1 LATYFPDA
9 IASATDSPNI
19 QGKEMTEAVATPV
32 QVKTVPFSMRRN
44 SNEDR
49 IKQDEEELEA
59 LKKQMEDPAP
69 KTQTTE
75 EEEPTSAEEKTFKK
89 RYGDLRRHTQKIET
103 EFKAQVDE
111 LRKQLEAATKKEI
124 KLPKS
129 EAELNAWAEQY
140 PDVYKIVETIA
151 IKKAK
156 EQASS
161 LEERMKKVDEMEQQ
175 AQRSKAEAELMAL
188 HPDFDKIKEDD
199 AFHDWVEQQPRWVQQ
214 ALYENDNDARA
225 AARAIDLYKADKGIA
240 KAKKADPK
248 EAAMAVDTRKSRTA
262 PTIEDTEGVFY
273 ESQINKMSDREFE
286 AKMEDIE
293 KARRAGKIVYD
304 LSGAA
309 R

>member
-1 LATYFPDA
+1 
-9 IASATDSPNI
+9 
-19 QGKEMTEAVATPV
+19 MTEAIATPV

-49 IKQDEEELEA
+49 ITQDEEELKALEEQFKAQTEKKPEA
-59 LKKQMEDPAP
+59 KQE
-69 KTQTTE
+69 QE

-89 RYGDLRRHTQKIET
+89 RYGDLRRHTQKLET
-103 EFKAQVDE
+103 EFKSQIDALKQ
-111 LRKQLEAATKKEI
+111 QLEAATKKEI

-156 EQASS
+156 EQAQS
-161 LEERMKKVDEMEQQ
+161 LEERMKKVDEMEH
-175 AQRSKAEAELMAL
+175 AAKRSKAEAELMAL
-188 HPDFDKIKEDD
+188 HPDFDQIRDD
-199 AFHDWVEQQPRWVQQ
+199 DYFHDWVEQQPDWVQK

-240 KAKKADPK
+240 KAKKTDPK
-248 EAAMAVDTRKSRTA
+248 AAAMAVDTRRGRTT
-262 PTIEDTEGVFY
+262 PSVEDTDGVFY

-293 KARRAGKIVYD
+293 KARRAGKIVFD
-304 LSGAA
+304 ISGAA

>member
-1 LATYFPDA
+1 
-9 IASATDSPNI
+9 
-19 QGKEMTEAVATPV
+19 MTEAVIATPV
-32 QVKTVPFSMRRN
+32 KVVPFSMRRN

-49 IKQDEEELEA
+49 IKQDEEELKELEKQFEEGVDKKSEA
-59 LKKQMEDPAP
+59 KQEDD
-69 KTQTTE
+69 
-75 EEEPTSAEEKTFKK
+75 EEPTNAEEKTFKK

-103 EFKAQVDE
+103 ELKSQVDA
-111 LRKQLEAATKKEI
+111 LKQQLDAATKKEI

-129 EAELNAWAEQY
+129 ESELNAWAAQY

-156 EQASS
+156 EQSAS

-175 AQRSKAEAELMAL
+175 AHRSKAEAELMTL
-188 HPDFDKIKEDD
+188 HPDFDQIRDD
-199 AFHDWVEQQPRWVQQ
+199 DGFHDWVEQQPRWVQQ

-248 EAAMAVDTRKSRTA
+248 AAAMAVNTRQGRTT
-262 PTIEDTEGVFY
+262 PTTEDTDGVFY
-273 ESQINKMSDREFE
+273 ESQINKMTDREFE

-293 KARRAGKIVYD
+293 KARRAGKIVFD
-304 LSGAA
+304 ISGAA

>member
-1 LATYFPDA
+1 
-9 IASATDSPNI
+9 
-19 QGKEMTEAVATPV
+19 MTEAVIATPV
-32 QVKTVPFSMRRN
+32 KVVPFSMRRN

-49 IKQDEEELEA
+49 IKQDEEELKELEKQFEEGVDKKSEA
-59 LKKQMEDPAP
+59 KQEDD
-69 KTQTTE
+69 
-75 EEEPTSAEEKTFKK
+75 EEPTNAEEKTFKK

-103 EFKAQVDE
+103 ELKSQVDA
-111 LRKQLEAATKKEI
+111 LKQQLDAATKKEI

-129 EAELNAWAEQY
+129 ESELNAWASQY

-156 EQASS
+156 EQSAL

-175 AQRSKAEAELMAL
+175 AHRSKAEAELMTL
-188 HPDFDKIKEDD
+188 HPDFDQIRDD
-199 AFHDWVEQQPRWVQQ
+199 DGFHDWVEQQPKWVQQ

-248 EAAMAVDTRKSRTA
+248 AAAMAVNTRQGRTT
-262 PTIEDTEGVFY
+262 PTTEDTDGVFY
-273 ESQINKMSDREFE
+273 ESQINKMTDREFE

-293 KARRAGKIVYD
+293 KARRAGKIVFD
-304 LSGAA
+304 ISGAA

>member
-1 LATYFPDA
+1 
-9 IASATDSPNI
+9 
-19 QGKEMTEAVATPV
+19 MTEAVIATPV
-32 QVKTVPFSMRRN
+32 KVVPFSMRRN

-49 IKQDEEELEA
+49 IKQDEEELKELEKQFEA
-59 LKKQMEDPAP
+59 ETEKKPEAKQEDD
-69 KTQTTE
+69 
-75 EEEPTSAEEKTFKK
+75 EEPTSAEEKTFKK

-103 EFKAQVDE
+103 ELKSQVDA
-111 LRKQLEAATKKEI
+111 LKQQLDAATKKEI

-129 EAELNAWAEQY
+129 ESELNAWAASY

-156 EQASS
+156 EQSAS

-175 AQRSKAEAELMAL
+175 AHRSKAEAELMAL
-188 HPDFDKIKEDD
+188 HPDFDQIRDD
-199 AFHDWVEQQPRWVQQ
+199 DGFHDWVEQQPKWVQQ

-248 EAAMAVDTRKSRTA
+248 AAAMAVNTRQGRTT
-262 PTIEDTEGVFY
+262 PTTEDNDGVFY
-273 ESQINKMSDREFE
+273 ESQINKMTDREFE

-293 KARRAGKIVYD
+293 KARRAGKIVFD

>member
-1 LATYFPDA
+1 
-9 IASATDSPNI
+9 
-19 QGKEMTEAVATPV
+19 MTEAVIATPV
-32 QVKTVPFSMRRN
+32 KVVPFSMRRN

-49 IKQDEEELEA
+49 IKQDEEELKELEKQFEA
-59 LKKQMEDPAP
+59 EAEKKPEAKQEDD
-69 KTQTTE
+69 
-75 EEEPTSAEEKTFKK
+75 EEPTNAEEKTFKK

-103 EFKAQVDE
+103 ELKSQVDA
-111 LRKQLEAATKKEI
+111 LKQQLDAATKKEI

-129 EAELNAWAEQY
+129 ESELNAWAAQY

-156 EQASS
+156 EQSAS

-175 AQRSKAEAELMAL
+175 AHRSKAEAELMAL
-188 HPDFDKIKEDD
+188 HPDFDQIRDD
-199 AFHDWVEQQPRWVQQ
+199 DGFHDWVEQQPRWVQQ

-240 KAKKADPK
+240 KAKKTDPK
-248 EAAMAVDTRKSRTA
+248 AAAMAVNTRQGRTA
-262 PTIEDTEGVFY
+262 PTTEDNDGVFY
-273 ESQINKMSDREFE
+273 ESQINKMSDKEFE

-293 KARRAGKIVYD
+293 KARRAGKIVFD
-304 LSGAA
+304 ISGAA

>member
-1 LATYFPDA
+1 
-9 IASATDSPNI
+9 
-19 QGKEMTEAVATPV
+19 MTEAIATPV

-49 IKQDEEELEA
+49 ITQDEEELKALEEQFKAQTEKKPEA
-59 LKKQMEDPAP
+59 KQE
-69 KTQTTE
+69 QE
-75 EEEPTSAEEKTFKK
+75 EEEPTSVEEKTFKK
-89 RYGDLRRHTQKIET
+89 RYGDLRRHTQKLET
-103 EFKAQVDE
+103 EFKSQIDALKQ
-111 LRKQLEAATKKEI
+111 QLEAATKKEI

-156 EQASS
+156 EQAQS
-161 LEERMKKVDEMEQQ
+161 LEERMKKVDEMEH
-175 AQRSKAEAELMAL
+175 AAKRSKAEAELMAL
-188 HPDFDKIKEDD
+188 HPDFDQIRDD
-199 AFHDWVEQQPRWVQQ
+199 DHFHDWVEQQPDWVQK

-240 KAKKADPK
+240 KAKKTDPK
-248 EAAMAVDTRKSRTA
+248 AAAMAVDTRRGRTT
-262 PTIEDTEGVFY
+262 PSVEDTDGVFY

-293 KARRAGKIVYD
+293 KARRAGKIVFD
-304 LSGAA
+304 ISGAA

>member
-1 LATYFPDA
+1 
-9 IASATDSPNI
+9 
-19 QGKEMTEAVATPV
+19 MTEAIATPV

-49 IKQDEEELEA
+49 IRQDEEELEK
-59 LKKQMEDPAP
+59 LKQQFEEDKSAP
-69 KTQTTE
+69 GAKKEQE

-89 RYGDLRRHTQKIET
+89 RYGDLRRHTQKLET
-103 EFKAQVDE
+103 EFKSQIDALKQ
-111 LRKQLEAATKKEI
+111 QLEAATKKEI

-156 EQASS
+156 EQAQS
-161 LEERMKKVDEMEQQ
+161 LEERMKKVDEMEH
-175 AQRSKAEAELMAL
+175 AAKRSKAEAELMAL
-188 HPDFDKIKEDD
+188 HPDFDQIRDD
-199 AFHDWVEQQPRWVQQ
+199 DHFHDWVEQQPDWVQK

-240 KAKKADPK
+240 KAKKTDPK
-248 EAAMAVDTRKSRTA
+248 AAAMAVDTRRGRTT
-262 PTIEDTEGVFY
+262 PSVEDTDGVFY

-293 KARRAGKIVYD
+293 KARRAGKIVFD
-304 LSGAA
+304 ISGAA

>member
-1 LATYFPDA
+1 
-9 IASATDSPNI
+9 
-19 QGKEMTEAVATPV
+19 MTAAVIATPV
-32 QVKTVPFSMRRN
+32 KVVPFSMRRN

-49 IKQDEEELEA
+49 IKQDEEELKELEKQFEEGVDKKSEA
-59 LKKQMEDPAP
+59 KQEDD
-69 KTQTTE
+69 
-75 EEEPTSAEEKTFKK
+75 EEPTNAEEKTFKK

-103 EFKAQVDE
+103 ELKSQVDA
-111 LRKQLEAATKKEI
+111 LKQQLDAATKKEI

-129 EAELNAWAEQY
+129 ESELNAWASQY

-156 EQASS
+156 EQSAS

-175 AQRSKAEAELMAL
+175 AHRSKAEAELMTL
-188 HPDFDKIKEDD
+188 HPDFDQIRDD
-199 AFHDWVEQQPRWVQQ
+199 DGFHDWVEQQPKWVQQ

-248 EAAMAVDTRKSRTA
+248 AAAMAVNTRQGRTT
-262 PTIEDTEGVFY
+262 PTTEDTDGVFY
-273 ESQINKMSDREFE
+273 ESQINKMTDREFE

-293 KARRAGKIVYD
+293 KARRAGKIVFD
-304 LSGAA
+304 ISGAA

>member
-1 LATYFPDA
+1 
-9 IASATDSPNI
+9 
-19 QGKEMTEAVATPV
+19 MTEAVIATPV
-32 QVKTVPFSMRRN
+32 KVVPFSMRRN

-49 IKQDEEELEA
+49 IKQDEEELKELEKQFEA
-59 LKKQMEDPAP
+59 ETEKKPEAKQEDD
-69 KTQTTE
+69 
-75 EEEPTSAEEKTFKK
+75 EEPTSAEEKTFKK

-103 EFKAQVDE
+103 ELKSQVDA
-111 LRKQLEAATKKEI
+111 LKQQLDAATKKEI

-129 EAELNAWAEQY
+129 ESELNAWAASY

-156 EQASS
+156 EQSAS

-175 AQRSKAEAELMAL
+175 AHRSKAEAELMAL
-188 HPDFDKIKEDD
+188 HPDFDTIREDD
-199 AFHDWVEQQPRWVQQ
+199 EFHNWVEEQPKWVQQ
-214 ALYENDNDARA
+214 ALYENDNDAKA

-248 EAAMAVDTRKSRTA
+248 AAAMAVNTRQGRTT
-262 PTIEDTEGVFY
+262 PTTEDNDGVFY
-273 ESQINKMSDREFE
+273 ESQINKMTDREFE

-293 KARRAGKIVYD
+293 KARRAGKIVFD

>member
-1 LATYFPDA
+1 
-9 IASATDSPNI
+9 
-19 QGKEMTEAVATPV
+19 MTEAVIAAPV
-32 QVKTVPFSMRRN
+32 KVVPFSMRRN

-49 IKQDEEELEA
+49 IKQDEEELKELEKQFEEGVDKKSEA
-59 LKKQMEDPAP
+59 KQEDD
-69 KTQTTE
+69 
-75 EEEPTSAEEKTFKK
+75 EEPTNAEEKTFKK

-103 EFKAQVDE
+103 ELKSQVDA
-111 LRKQLEAATKKEI
+111 LKQQLDAATKKEI

-129 EAELNAWAEQY
+129 ESELNAWASQY

-156 EQASS
+156 EQSAS

-175 AQRSKAEAELMAL
+175 AHRSKAEAELMTL
-188 HPDFDKIKEDD
+188 HPDFDQIRDD
-199 AFHDWVEQQPRWVQQ
+199 DGFHDWVEQQPKWVQQ

-248 EAAMAVDTRKSRTA
+248 AAAMAVNTRQGRTT
-262 PTIEDTEGVFY
+262 PTTEDTDGVFY
-273 ESQINKMSDREFE
+273 ESQINKMTDREFE

-293 KARRAGKIVYD
+293 KARRAGKIVFDYVWCCALID
-304 LSGAA
+304 LTKE

>member
-1 LATYFPDA
+1 
-9 IASATDSPNI
+9 
-19 QGKEMTEAVATPV
+19 MTEAVIATPV
-32 QVKTVPFSMRRN
+32 KVVPFSMRRN

-49 IKQDEEELEA
+49 IKQDEEELKELEKQFEA
-59 LKKQMEDPAP
+59 EADKKPEAKQEED
-69 KTQTTE
+69 
-75 EEEPTSAEEKTFKK
+75 EEPTSAEEKTFKK

-103 EFKAQVDE
+103 ELKSQVE
-111 LRKQLEAATKKEI
+111 ALKQQLDAATKKEI

-129 EAELNAWAEQY
+129 ESELNAWAAQY

-156 EQASS
+156 EQAAS
-161 LEERMKKVDEMEQQ
+161 LEERMKKVDEMEQH

-188 HPDFDKIKEDD
+188 HPDFDQIRDDD

-240 KAKKADPK
+240 KAKKESPK
-248 EAAMAVDTRKSRTA
+248 AAAMAVNTRQGRTT
-262 PTIEDTEGVFY
+262 PTTEDNDGVFY
-273 ESQINKMSDREFE
+273 ESQINKMTDREFE

-293 KARRAGKIVYD
+293 KARRAGKIVFD

>member
-1 LATYFPDA
+1 
-9 IASATDSPNI
+9 
-19 QGKEMTEAVATPV
+19 MTEAIATPV

-49 IKQDEEELEA
+49 IRQDEEDLEKMKRQFEEQTSA
-59 LKKQMEDPAP
+59 PETKKEQ
-69 KTQTTE
+69 E
-75 EEEPTSAEEKTFKK
+75 EEEPTNAEEKTFKK

-103 EFKAQVDE
+103 EFKSQIDALKQ
-111 LRKQLEAATKKEI
+111 QLEAATKKEI

-156 EQASS
+156 EQAKS
-161 LEERMKKVDEMEQQ
+161 LEDRMKKVDEMEH
-175 AQRSKAEAELMAL
+175 AAKRSKAEAELMAL
-188 HPDFDKIKEDD
+188 HPDFDQIRDD
-199 AFHDWVEQQPRWVQQ
+199 DHFHDWVEQQPDWVQK

-248 EAAMAVDTRKSRTA
+248 AAAMAVDTRRGRTT
-262 PTIEDTEGVFY
+262 PSVEDTDGVFY

-293 KARRAGKIVYD
+293 KARRAGKIVFD

>member
-1 LATYFPDA
+1 
-9 IASATDSPNI
+9 
-19 QGKEMTEAVATPV
+19 MTEAVIATPV
-32 QVKTVPFSMRRN
+32 KVVPFSMRRN

-49 IKQDEEELEA
+49 IKQDEEELKELEKQFEEGVDKKSEA
-59 LKKQMEDPAP
+59 KQEDD
-69 KTQTTE
+69 
-75 EEEPTSAEEKTFKK
+75 EEPTNAEEKTFKK

-103 EFKAQVDE
+103 ELKSQVDA
-111 LRKQLEAATKKEI
+111 LKQQLDAATKKEI

-129 EAELNAWAEQY
+129 ESELNAWASQY

-156 EQASS
+156 EQSAL

-175 AQRSKAEAELMAL
+175 AHSSKAEAELMTL
-188 HPDFDKIKEDD
+188 HPDFDQIRDD
-199 AFHDWVEQQPRWVQQ
+199 DGFHDWVEQQPKWVQQ

-248 EAAMAVDTRKSRTA
+248 AAAMAVNTRQGRTT
-262 PTIEDTEGVFY
+262 PTTEDTDGVFY
-273 ESQINKMSDREFE
+273 ESQINKMTDREFE

-293 KARRAGKIVYD
+293 KARRAGKIVFD
-304 LSGAA
+304 ISGAA

>member
-1 LATYFPDA
+1 
-9 IASATDSPNI
+9 
-19 QGKEMTEAVATPV
+19 MTEAVIATPV
-32 QVKTVPFSMRRN
+32 KVVPFSMRRN

-49 IKQDEEELEA
+49 IKQDEEELKELEKQFEA
-59 LKKQMEDPAP
+59 EAEKKPEVND
-69 KTQTTE
+69 
-75 EEEPTSAEEKTFKK
+75 EEPTSAEEKTFKK

-103 EFKAQVDE
+103 ELKSQVE
-111 LRKQLEAATKKEI
+111 ALKQQLDAATKKEI

-129 EAELNAWAEQY
+129 ESELNAWAAQY

-156 EQASS
+156 EQSAS

-175 AQRSKAEAELMAL
+175 AHRSKAEAELMAL
-188 HPDFDKIKEDD
+188 HPDFDQIRDDD

-248 EAAMAVDTRKSRTA
+248 AAAMAVNTRQGRTT
-262 PTIEDTEGVFY
+262 PTTEDNDGVFY
-273 ESQINKMSDREFE
+273 ESQINKMTDREFE

-293 KARRAGKIVYD
+293 KARRAGKIIFD

>member
-1 LATYFPDA
+1 
-9 IASATDSPNI
+9 
-19 QGKEMTEAVATPV
+19 MTEAVATPV
-32 QVKTVPFSMRRN
+32 QVKAVPFSMRRN

-49 IKQDEEELEA
+49 IKQDEEDLET
-59 LKKQMEDPAP
+59 LKKQFESASEKP
-69 KTQTTE
+69 QTNE
-75 EEEPTSAEEKTFKK
+75 EEVEPTSAEEKTFKK
-89 RYGDLRRHTQKIET
+89 RYGDLRRHTQKVET
-103 EFKAQVDE
+103 ELKSQIDA
-111 LRKQLEAATKKEI
+111 LKNQLDAATKKEI

-129 EAELNAWAEQY
+129 EVELNAWAEQY

-156 EQASS
+156 EQSQS
-161 LEERMKKVDEMEQQ
+161 LEERMKKVDEMEHQ

-240 KAKKADPK
+240 RARKTDPK
-248 EAAMAVDTRKSRTA
+248 DAAMAVNTRQGRSS
-262 PTIEDTEGVFY
+262 PSVENTEGVFY
-273 ESQINKMSDREFE
+273 ESQINKMSDKEFE

-293 KARRAGKIVYD
+293 KARRAGKIVFD

>member
-1 LATYFPDA
+1 
-9 IASATDSPNI
+9 
-19 QGKEMTEAVATPV
+19 MTEAIATPV

-49 IKQDEEELEA
+49 IRQDEEDLDKMKQQFEEQNSA
-59 LKKQMEDPAP
+59 TATKKEQ
-69 KTQTTE
+69 E
-75 EEEPTSAEEKTFKK
+75 EEEPTNAEEKTFKK

-103 EFKAQVDE
+103 EFKSQIDALKQ
-111 LRKQLEAATKKEI
+111 QLEAATKKEI
-124 KLPKS
+124 RLPKS

-156 EQASS
+156 EQSQS
-161 LEERMKKVDEMEQQ
+161 LEERMKKVDEMEH
-175 AQRSKAEAELMAL
+175 AAKRSKAEAELMAA
-188 HPDFDKIKEDD
+188 HPDFDKIRDD
-199 AFHDWVEQQPRWVQQ
+199 DHFHDWVEQQPDWVQK

-248 EAAMAVDTRKSRTA
+248 AAAMAVDTRRGRTTPA
-262 PTIEDTEGVFY
+262 VEDTDGVFY

-293 KARRAGKIVYD
+293 KARRAGKIVFD

>member
-1 LATYFPDA
+1 
-9 IASATDSPNI
+9 
-19 QGKEMTEAVATPV
+19 MTEAVIATPV
-32 QVKTVPFSMRRN
+32 KVVPFSMRRN
-44 SNEDR
+44 SDEDR
-49 IKQDEEELEA
+49 IKQDEEELKELEKQFEEGVDKKSEA
-59 LKKQMEDPAP
+59 KQEDD
-69 KTQTTE
+69 
-75 EEEPTSAEEKTFKK
+75 EEPTNAEEKTFKK

-103 EFKAQVDE
+103 ELKSQVDA
-111 LRKQLEAATKKEI
+111 LKQQLDAATKKEI

-129 EAELNAWAEQY
+129 ESELNAWASQY

-156 EQASS
+156 EQSAS

-175 AQRSKAEAELMAL
+175 AHRSKAEAELMTL
-188 HPDFDKIKEDD
+188 HPDFDQIRDD
-199 AFHDWVEQQPRWVQQ
+199 DGFHDWVEQQPKWVQQ

-248 EAAMAVDTRKSRTA
+248 AAAMAVNTRQGRTT
-262 PTIEDTEGVFY
+262 PTTEDTDGVFY
-273 ESQINKMSDREFE
+273 ESQINKMTDREFE

-293 KARRAGKIVYD
+293 KARRAGKIVFD
-304 LSGAA
+304 ISGAA